1 MVKYRAAESALTR
14 SIASVNAE
22 IQNVHEHETKL
33 NNSFSIWREMSDTH
47 VYSRD
52 DEHGSAGL
60 QSIIRSLCRKHKVII
75 KELTVSSPR
84 DMSDDYKKQY
94 TKVCCAIPWW
104 VDNLRSAGISDG
116 NCRYAERDSS
126 GFALCRVS
134 KDDFPAISNYLMQL
148 LTKSSDVDIQAVSR
162 LRATTCD
169 FYRTKGNSFV
179 KRGKELSDAD
189 VKDIERAIE
198 RKMRK
203 DEVEKFAG
211 VTAVSVVRI
220 QRSIKGQGLQ
230 R

>member
-1 MVKYRAAESALTR
+1 MTRTTKRIWKPISILLALCLCAPTALFAEECVGLVHAMMGCNAYRCVA
-14 SIASVNAE
+14 
-22 IQNVHEHETKL
+22 Q
-33 NNSFSIWREMSDTH
+33 F
-47 VYSRD
+47 
-52 DEHGSAGL
+52 HGG
-60 QSIIRSLCRKHKVII
+60 SIIYEVL
-75 KELTVSSPR
+75 
-84 DMSDDYKKQY
+84 
-94 TKVCCAIPWW
+94 
-104 VDNLRSAGISDG
+104 GISDG

-203 DEVEKFAG
+203 DEVGE
-211 VTAVSVVRI
+211 I
-220 QRSIKGQGLQ
+220 RSMFFTESDLSKLDAHESGK
-230 R
+230 